1 MKATYCTLSN
11 MKDKI
16 GVHNAKI
23 LSGNN
28 KNNSATCKCRNKANC
43 LIPGEC
49 NQTNVVYLA
58 KVHRDSKA
66 MKYFGS
72 TENFKNRYAVH
83 KSSLNNRPAC
93 HTTLSSYVWKLK
105 DQNIPYSI
113 DWSIRARGHAFSSGS
128 KSCDLCLTEKLI
140 ILTENQETM
149 LNIRDKLLESCRHRP
164 KHLLVSVKKQEI
176 DTG

>member
-1 MKATYCTLSN
+1 
-11 MKDKI
+11 
-16 GVHNAKI
+16 
-23 LSGNN
+23 
-28 KNNSATCKCRNKANC
+28 
-43 LIPGEC
+43 
-49 NQTNVVYLA
+49 
-58 KVHRDSKA
+58 

-105 DQNIPYSI
+105 DQNIPYCI

-149 LNIRDKLLESCRHRP
+149 LNKQDELLESCRHRR
-164 KHLLVSVKKQEI
+164 KHLLVSVKKQKI
-176 DTG
+176 DTGDHQLPRDESFRERKIPFFKHFKILQFKFSHIFSAASL